1 MSGFNANAVGWTPN
15 VIAAAWTP
23 GGGTTTTTTT
33 NDAPPAVV
41 KEEEKPVQKE
51 EEESKPAPK
60 SEEDALLEELSELLA
75 SGEISKKDY
84 DDAVAKM
91 KGKFYFFYTNK

>member
-1 MSGFNANAVGWTPN
+1 M
-15 VIAAAWTP
+15 
-23 GGGTTTTTTT
+23 
-33 NDAPPAVV
+33 
-41 KEEEKPVQKE
+41 QKE

-84 DDAVAKM
+84 DDAVAEM
-91 KGKFYFFYTNK
+91 KGKFFIFFTNK